1 VTGASDVEREEKT
14 RRSPLRKLLSLPV
27 LAATTALTAI
37 VSWVV
42 PRMLEGSQPA
52 VGVVVQDN
60 PASFGTSSIVAV
72 FPRASDI
79 TGNPGQGCSTFH
91 PWARR
96 LGAVD
101 VGETRVR
108 VLAQGRRDVPIVI
121 SGLRA
126 HVIERGPPQS
136 GTAVVCPSAGVLQNR
151 LITIDLDTPVPVA
164 RRAGPSPDFGFT
176 LARGETEV
184 FDITATTSRSNVSWS
199 MTLDLLVDGAPK
211 EVELLPPDRSPFR
224 TTARLDDRAYFWDY
238 EGAWG
243 VPGEPAEGQL
253 RPTIPVGAP
262 LPPL

>member
-1 VTGASDVEREEKT
+1 MTGASDVEREEKA

-52 VGVVVQDN
+52 VSVVVQDN
-60 PASFGTSSIVAV
+60 PASFGSDSIVAV

-79 TGNPGQGCSTFH
+79 TGNPGKGCSTFH
-91 PWARR
+91 PWARQ

-126 HVIERGPPQS
+126 HIVKRGPPQS
-136 GTAVVCPSAGVLQNR
+136 GTEVVCPSAATLESR
-151 LITIDLDTPVPVA
+151 PMAIDLDAPVPVA

-176 LARGETEV
+176 LAKGETEV
-184 FDITATTSRSNVSWS
+184 FDITATTSRSNVTWS
-199 MTLDLLVDGAPK
+199 ITLDLLVDGDPQ
-211 EVELLPPDRSPFR
+211 EVDLLPPDRSPFR
-224 TTARLDDRAYFWDY
+224 TTASLDDRAYFWDY
-238 EGAWG
+238 ESAWG
-243 VPGEPAEGQL
+243 VPGEPADGQL
-253 RPTIPVGAP
+253 PPTIPAGAP